1 MPVSLFGFILNNLY
15 VCVYTQFMNLS
26 QLKPGESGTIDSFT
40 DLEMSV
46 KLMEMGC
53 LPGEV
58 VRVERLAPLGCPIA
72 VYVSGYQLCLRKS
85 EASVINLI

>member
-1 MPVSLFGFILNNLY
+1 MK
-15 VCVYTQFMNLS
+15 LS
-26 QLKPGESGTIDSFT
+26 QLTPGERGTIVAFT

-58 VRVERLAPLGCPIA
+58 VEVERFAPLGDPMAIRVA
-72 VYVSGYQLCLRKS
+72 GYQLCLRKN
-85 EASVINLI
+85 EASVIIIS

>member
-1 MPVSLFGFILNNLY
+1 MTLE
-15 VCVYTQFMNLS
+15 
-26 QLKPGESGTIDSFT
+26 QLGVGETGIVKEFT

-58 VRVERLAPLGCPIA
+58 VEVERFAPLGDPIA
-72 VYVSGYQLCLRKS
+72 IRVAGYQLCLRKS
-85 EASVINLI
+85 EASIIIIQ

>member
-1 MPVSLFGFILNNLY
+1 MQRIWLKAGCAHFFIINRH
-15 VCVYTQFMNLS
+15 MNLS
-26 QLKPGESGTIDSFT
+26 KLKPGEQGTIIAFS

-58 VRVERLAPLGCPIA
+58 VEVERFAPLGDPMAIR
-72 VYVSGYQLCLRKS
+72 VSGYQLCLRKS
-85 EASVINLI
+85 EAEVILIQ

>member
-1 MPVSLFGFILNNLY
+1 MK
-15 VCVYTQFMNLS
+15 LS
-26 QLKPGESGTIDSFT
+26 QLNPGERGTIVAFT

-58 VRVERLAPLGCPIA
+58 VEVERLAPLGDPIA
-72 VYVSGYQLCLRKS
+72 IRVAGYKHCFRKI
-85 EASVINLI
+85 EAYSIIIQ